1 MPFIFI
7 HAFPYAAA
15 LNAITLLF
23 CSPSQPMEGP
33 LLFLLAHPTGQP
45 FLSGPPRCLTEDLW
59 CGAGH
64 PRMGVGEWWK
74 DLRLLP
80 LLLANRLLDRGQVM
94 LRALW
99 LLWLKELLSGRSRW
113 HWGVKEGVRI
123 RSGNSCSEWKEYW
136 AENYLKWEAVKS
148 LRL

>member
-1 MPFIFI
+1 M
-7 HAFPYAAA
+7 
-15 LNAITLLF
+15 LSLTLLHWTPPPS
-23 CSPSQPMEGP
+23 CSAPHLNPWKGLCYFSRLIPQDS
-33 LLFLLAHPTGQP
+33 LSSLAPQDVWRRIYGAMRATHGWGWGNGEMT
-45 FLSGPPRCLTEDLW
+45 PR
-59 CGAGH
+59 H
-64 PRMGVGEWWK
+64 
-74 DLRLLP
+74 LP
-80 LLLANRLLDRGQVM
+80 LLLANRLPGRGQVM

-123 RSGNSCSEWKEYW
+123 GSGNSCSEWKEYW